1 MKTGEALTIGQLAKA
16 GGVRVQTVRYY
27 ERRRLLLPTSR
38 LPSGYRLYGTAALKR
53 LRFIKNAQALG
64 FTLREI
70 EGLLN
75 LRVQSVNHCREVQT
89 KASAKLATVEA
100 KIRDLEALA
109 RALRTLIRSCQAGQ
123 PTDHCPILASL
134 ESSVLESGGETCN
147 GEKPTGG
154 RSGKAGVQERTCRHK
169 DRVAR
174 T

>member
-1 MKTGEALTIGQLAKA
+1 MGTGEALTIGQLAKA

-27 ERRRLLLPTSR
+27 ERRHLLLPASR
-38 LPSGYRLYGTAALKR
+38 LPSGYRLYGDEALQR
-53 LRFIKNAQALG
+53 LRFIRNAQALG

-109 RALRTLIRSCQAGQ
+109 RALRTLIRSCRAGQ

-134 ESSVLESGGETCN
+134 ESPTSEFN
-147 GEKPTGG
+147 GEKSNGG
-154 RSGKAGVQERTCRHK
+154 RDGKSRTKENKRRHK
-169 DRVAR
+169 R
-174 T
+174 

>member
-1 MKTGEALTIGQLAKA
+1 MGETLTIGQLAKE
-16 GGVRVQTVRYY
+16 GGVLVQTVRYY

-38 LPSGYRLYGTAALKR
+38 LPSGYRLYGEEALKR

-75 LRVQSVNHCREVQT
+75 LRVPSVNHCREVQT
-89 KASAKLATVEA
+89 AASAKLATVEA

-109 RALRTLIRSCQAGQ
+109 RALRTLIRSCRAGR
-123 PTDHCPILASL
+123 PTAHCPILASL
-134 ESSVLESGGETCN
+134 EASALGST
-147 GEKPTGG
+147 GEKSNGG
-154 RSGKAGVQERTCRHK
+154 RGGKAGAKESTPRHRHK

>member
-1 MKTGEALTIGQLAKA
+1 MRTSEALTIGQLAKA
-16 GGVRVQTVRYY
+16 GGVLVQTVRYY
-27 ERRRLLLPTSR
+27 ERRYLLLPTSR
-38 LPSGYRLYGTAALKR
+38 LPSGYRLYGAEALKR

-109 RALRTLIRSCQAGQ
+109 RALRTLIRSCQAGR

-134 ESSVLESGGETCN
+134 ESPALEPNGGKSN
-147 GEKPTGG
+147 GRRGG
-154 RSGKAGVQERTCRHK
+154 AARTKESQRCHEH
-169 DRVAR
+169 RVAR